1 MVGEMTMKLLG
12 GAAGVLGLAT
22 DVAKHVVWYLTHQI
36 DGRPRE
42 RS

>member
-1 MVGEMTMKLLG
+1 MAMKLLG

-22 DVAKHVVWYLTHQI
+22 DVAKHVVWYLAHQV

>member
-1 MVGEMTMKLLG
+1 MVGEMAIKLLG

-22 DVAKHVVWYLTHQI
+22 NVAKHVVWYLAHQI
-36 DGRPRE
+36 DGRPRT

>member
-1 MVGEMTMKLLG
+1 MAMKLLG

-22 DVAKHVVWYLTHQI
+22 DVAKHVVWYLAHQI